1 VGTPRFPRFGSE
13 KAARKA
19 AFALWA
25 LLIALIGPAYAAPK
39 IKLEPETFKLDNG
52 LLVVVLPDH
61 RAPVVTQMVW
71 YRTGAADE
79 PPGVSGIAHFLEHL
93 MFRGTP
99 KVPDGQFSKIV
110 AKNGGED
117 NAFTTRDY
125 TAYFENVAVDRL
137 PLVMEMEADRMHNLA
152 LTPDI
157 VTTERKVII
166 EERRMR
172 TDNEPTSLLSE
183 QMLAVLH
190 LSHPYGL
197 PTIGWLQ
204 DMERLSL
211 DEAIDFYKKF
221 YAPNN
226 AILILAGDVTA
237 SQVRPMVEKFF
248 GPIPQ
253 GPKITRDR
261 PLPPPQASIRR
272 LVIKDARAT
281 LPVIQRYYAVPSY
294 TTAKPGEAEALEIA
308 ADVLGGGETSRL
320 YNALVVEQQIAT
332 AAGASY
338 SGSALNETE
347 FSLYA
352 SLRDGVSPETA
363 EAAMD
368 KVLAKFLAE
377 GPTAA
382 ELARSKAQLAA
393 AAIYVRDSQQG
404 MGQMFGDNL
413 STGQSIRDI
422 VEWPDRIEAVR
433 AAAVKD
439 RASAYLKPERSV
451 TGTLLPLPGA
461 NGKPR
466 APAPPMPAT
475 GPIR

>member
-1 VGTPRFPRFGSE
+1 LGVLVLVSGSVS
-13 KAARKA
+13 AAS
-19 AFALWA
+19 
-25 LLIALIGPAYAAPK
+25 K
-39 IKLEPETFKLDNG
+39 IKLEPETFSLDNG
-52 LLVVVLPDH
+52 LQVVVLPDH

-93 MFRGTP
+93 MFRGTA
-99 KVPDGQFSKIV
+99 KIADGQFSKIV
-110 AKNGGED
+110 AKNGGQD

-125 TAYFENVAVDRL
+125 TAYFENVALDRL
-137 PLVMEMEADRMHNLA
+137 PLVMELESDRMHNLA
-152 LTPDI
+152 LTADV

-190 LSHPYGL
+190 LSHPYAL

-204 DMERLSL
+204 DMERLSF
-211 DEAIDFYKKF
+211 DDAIAFYKKF

-237 SQVRPMVEKFF
+237 DSVRPLAEKYF
-248 GPIPQ
+248 GPLAQ
-253 GPKITRDR
+253 GPKIDRIR
-261 PLPPPQASIRR
+261 PLAPPQLAARR
-272 LVIKDARAT
+272 VMLKDERAALPLVS
-281 LPVIQRYYAVPSY
+281 RYYAVPSY
-294 TTAKPGEAEALEIA
+294 TYAKKGEAEALEVA
-308 ADVLGGGETSRL
+308 ADILGGGETSRL
-320 YNALVVEQQIAT
+320 YQALVVDKQIAT
-332 AAGASY
+332 AAGANY

-347 FSLYA
+347 FNVYV
-352 SLRDGVSPETA
+352 RPREGVTPEAA

-368 KVLAKFLAE
+368 AVIAEFLAK

-382 ELARSKAQLAA
+382 ELARSKSQLTA

-404 MGQMFGDNL
+404 MGQMFGDGL
-413 STGQSIRDI
+413 ATGQSIRDI
-422 VEWPDRIEAVR
+422 VEWPERISDVSAN
-433 AAAVKD
+433 AVKA
-439 RASAYLKPERSV
+439 RASEYLVPERSV
-451 TGTLLPLPGA
+451 TGTLLPIPGKK
-461 NGKPR
+461 GEKRP
-466 APAPPMPAT
+466 PAPIMPT